1 MKIIGATAC
10 PSGVAHTYMAAEA
23 LIQAGKKYNIDVKI
37 ETQGGSGIEND
48 LTEQD
53 INEAFC
59 VILSN
64 DIEIK
69 GKERF
74 KGKKILQMGV
84 SDLITKADSI
94 MFSISKQNN

>member
-23 LIQAGKKYNIDVKI
+23 LIQAGKKYDIEVKI
-37 ETQGGSGIEND
+37 ETQGGSGIESE
-48 LTEQD
+48 LTKRD
-53 INEAFC
+53 IQEAYC

-69 GKERF
+69 GKDRF
-74 KGKKILQMGV
+74 KGKKVLQMGV
-84 SDLITKADSI
+84 SDIITKADSI
-94 MFSISKQNN
+94 MYSIKKQNS

>member
-23 LIQAGKKYNIDVKI
+23 LIQAGKKYDIEVKI
-37 ETQGGSGIEND
+37 ETQGGSGIENE
-48 LTEQD
+48 LTERD
-53 INEAFC
+53 IQEAFC

-69 GKERF
+69 GKNRF
-74 KGKKILQMGV
+74 KGKKVLQMGV
-84 SDLITKADSI
+84 SDIITKADSI
-94 MFSISKQNN
+94 MFSISKQNS